1 METSDNSI
9 FGGSFQRHR
18 KDGKRLAMRTIGFR
32 KQFCSFFKVG
42 LLICFFLAGTTSSF
56 AWGWGKKHR
65 EKKALQQKLAPL
77 TGFVVDDEFGEPLE
91 KAVVTIPGTLISVLT
106 DQQGNFK
113 MMLVAGNYSLKVN
126 YPGYFEKYYNV
137 SLSQGIHTPMY
148 IIKLKANAT
157 GRELHRKISTYENK
171 REFAQSMENFT
182 PWQVSEQTG
191 HQEFNELFKQVP
203 SVNFQSNGSGFN
215 DSEIGFR
222 GNDAT
227 KTSYTFNGISLN
239 NPETGK
245 VSSSVLSG
253 LTDWAG
259 QIQTV
264 SGQASNLQSRTNYG
278 GLINVLPIAPHEKAG
293 AEINGIYG
301 NNGFLKTTAT
311 VHSGLSKYSW
321 ASTLQLSRTAGDG
334 VMQNTAFEQYG
345 LLLNVHKEINQ
356 FHSFL
361 FNVNAVI
368 DQHDRNFQDSI
379 GAYNQYGTKYNNQ
392 WGYLNE
398 KPLSASTNYSRS
410 PMISLTHFWHH
421 RQKTHITTQIFA
433 QFNRSAQ
440 SYLSTNDIDMQG
452 VSLPRDGLGHIV
464 FDQVSQWNKGQGGGG
479 IFFLPLPNSEGKFI
493 NSEKNGTT
501 LLSGINRETR
511 IGLRS
516 IISRDFNK
524 KLTFHG
530 ALNFEE
536 YFANHFG
543 AISNLIGADG
553 FISFANLNQPE
564 GLSVASLFQP
574 KFYNDF
580 HSPDKVDHSYKSEV
594 QTAGVSARLN
604 YQTNRIFWY
613 MAGSASVQNFIRT
626 DYFNYLNT
634 DADQQA
640 KIEFQPGGNIQTGL
654 RFKFWKYHSM
664 HLNVSYG
671 SYQPLFTSLFPT
683 NTNWQNTGIKNE
695 QNLSAEFGYTIF
707 SRKLKVEAAAYW
719 SQLNNRAM
727 AFYSNLHATDSF
739 GLANGIQEI
748 HRGVELKTS
757 YKLTKN
763 FQFNING
770 SLGDWT
776 YSKDAL
782 SAIYDSNKAITSQN
796 ELWLKD
802 LKIANAPQFTLF
814 AEAEYRW
821 AHNFYVRLNYY
832 RADLIYMPFGLYD
845 FKNLTKRSDYQQAQL
860 PKYDMIGASGN
871 YLLNFRK
878 LPAIN
883 LIFGVH
889 NILDTEYIEYSATN
903 FPEGD
908 KRYTANR
915 VYYGTGRTWFAG
927 MKIQF

>member
-1 METSDNSI
+1 MNR
-9 FGGSFQRHR
+9 F
-18 KDGKRLAMRTIGFR
+18 RTQALI
-32 KQFCSFFKVG
+32 FFKVG

-65 EKKALQQKLAPL
+65 EKKAAEQKLAPL
-77 TGFVVDDEFGEPLE
+77 TGFVVDEEFGEPLE

-113 MMLVAGNYSLKVN
+113 MKLMGGSYSIKVN

-137 SLSQGIHTPMY
+137 SVSGGIHTPMF
-148 IIKLKANAT
+148 IIKLRANAA
-157 GRELHRKISTYENK
+157 GRELQRNISTYENK
-171 REFAQSMENFT
+171 HIFPESLENFST
-182 PWQVSEQTG
+182 WQLTEQSG
-191 HQEFNELFKQVP
+191 HQEFNELFKSVP

-222 GNDAT
+222 GNDAS

-245 VSSSVLSG
+245 VGSSLLSG
-253 LTDWAG
+253 LTDWSG
-259 QIQTV
+259 QIQAM
-264 SGQASNLQSRTNYG
+264 SGQASNLQSQTSYG

-293 AEINGIYG
+293 AELSGIYG

-311 VHSGLSKYSW
+311 VHSGLSKYGW
-321 ASTLQLSRTAGDG
+321 ASTFQVSRTAGDG
-334 VMQNTAFEQYG
+334 IVQNTAFEQYS

-361 FNVNAVI
+361 FNANAVI
-368 DQHDRNFQDSI
+368 EQYDRNFSDSI
-379 GAYNQYGTKYNNQ
+379 GAYNQYGTKYNSQ
-392 WGYLNE
+392 WGSFNE
-398 KPLSASTNYSRS
+398 KPLSVSTNYSRS
-410 PMISLTHFWHH
+410 PIVSLTHFWHH
-421 RQKTHITTQIFA
+421 RKKTHITTQVFA

-440 SYLSTNDIDMQG
+440 NYLDQKVIEMQD
-452 VSLPRDGLGHIV
+452 VPLPRDEFGHIA
-464 FDQVSQWNKGQGGGG
+464 FDQVSQWNKGQDGGG
-479 IFFLPLPNSEGKFI
+479 IIFLPVPDSNGKFI
-493 NSEKNGTT
+493 NSEYNGTT
-501 LLSGINRETR
+501 VLSGINRETR

-516 IISRDFNK
+516 IISRDINK

-536 YFANHFG
+536 YFANHYG
-543 AISNLIGADG
+543 TVNNLLGADG
-553 FISFANLNQPE
+553 FLSFANFNRPE
-564 GLSVASLFQP
+564 GVSVESLFQP
-574 KFYNDF
+574 KFYTDF
-580 HSPDKVDHSYKSEV
+580 RSPDQVDYSYKSEV
-594 QTAGVSARLN
+594 QTGGISARLN

-654 RFKFWKYHSM
+654 QFKFWKFHSM
-664 HLNVSYG
+664 HLNASYG
-671 SYQPLFTSLFPT
+671 SYQPLFASLFPA
-683 NTNWQNTGIKNE
+683 NDNWQNTSFINE

-707 SRKLKVEAAAYW
+707 SRKLRVEAVGYW
-719 SQLNNRAM
+719 SQLKNRSLAR
-727 AFYSNLHATDSF
+727 YSNLYAGDSF
-739 GLANGIQEI
+739 GLVNGLEEL
-748 HRGVELKTS
+748 HRGIELKTS

-763 FQFNING
+763 FQFAING

-776 YSKDAL
+776 YSNDGQSILFGTDKVV
-782 SAIYDSNKAITSQN
+782 TSQN
-796 ELWLKD
+796 QLWLKG

-821 AHNFYVRLNYY
+821 AHNFYIRLNYY
-832 RADLIYMPFGLYD
+832 RADQLYMPFGLYD
-845 FKNLTKRSDYQQAQL
+845 FKNLTKRSDYQQARL
-860 PKYDMIGASGN
+860 PKYDLIGASGN
-871 YLLNFRK
+871 YLLKFRK

-883 LIFGVH
+883 LIFGAQ
-889 NILDTEYIEYSATN
+889 NILDTEYIEYSSTN

-908 KRYTANR
+908 KRYTANQ
-915 VYYGTGRTWFAG
+915 VYYGMGRTWFAG
-927 MKIQF
+927 VKIQF